1 MWLQNDSTKKLSK
14 RRSRLRWEKLDSK
27 CMMQKEEHGRT
38 MRSFQKIEQVER
50 LGCEKTHLN

>member
-27 CMMQKEEHGRT
+27 RMMQKKEHGRT